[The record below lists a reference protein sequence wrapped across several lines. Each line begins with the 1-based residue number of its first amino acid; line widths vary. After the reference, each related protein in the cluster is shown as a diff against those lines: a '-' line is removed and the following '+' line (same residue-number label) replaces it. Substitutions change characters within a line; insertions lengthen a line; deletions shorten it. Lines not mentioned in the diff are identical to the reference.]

1 MSKVLLLSAPYM
13 LINPEP
19 YRMLLGR
26 FDIELIIPEVNER
39 LEAAQLLQYAGQFDG
54 AICGDDRFTAEV
66 LAACAPRLKVI
77 SKWGTGI
84 DSIDLAAAAKL
95 GIPVRNTL
103 DAFVD
108 AVADSVL
115 SYALAFARQT
125 PWLDRAVK
133 AGRWS
138 KLIGRSLS
146 ESTLGVVG
154 VGRIGKAVLGR
165 AQAFGG
171 RLLGNDLVRMPAEFL
186 GQVAVKM
193 TTLDEVLSQSD
204 YLSLNCDLNPTSLHI
219 IDAAALAKMK
229 PSAVLINTARGP
241 LIDEAALVDALR
253 KGKLAGAALDVFEDE
268 PLPADSPLL
277 KMDNVLLAPHN
288 SNASPTAWARVNY
301 LTVRNLLEG
310 LGIDASSLRPEDFPQ
325 TYT

>member
-1 MSKVLLLSAPYM
+1 MTNVVLLSAPYM
-13 LINPEP
+13 LSSVN
-19 YRMLLGR
+19 R
-26 FDIELIIPEVNER
+26 FLPVFAHYEIECIVPKVKER
-39 LEAAQLLQYAGQFDG
+39 LEANELLGFAGQFDG
-54 AICGDDRFTAEV
+54 AICGDDRFTSEV
-66 LAACAPRLKVI
+66 LEACAPRLKVI

-95 GIPVRNTL
+95 GIPVRNTP

-165 AQAFGG
+165 AQAFG
-171 RLLGNDLVRMPAEFL
+171 
-186 GQVAVKM
+186 
-193 TTLDEVLSQSD
+193 
-204 YLSLNCDLNPTSLHI
+204 
-219 IDAAALAKMK
+219 
-229 PSAVLINTARGP
+229 
-241 LIDEAALVDALR
+241 
-253 KGKLAGAALDVFEDE
+253 
-268 PLPADSPLL
+268 
-277 KMDNVLLAPHN
+277 
-288 SNASPTAWARVNY
+288 
-301 LTVRNLLEG
+301 
-310 LGIDASSLRPEDFPQ
+310 
-325 TYT
+325 